1 MSARVVPF
9 VQLIA
14 LLACSTLPAV
24 AQQTSA
30 LPDVAAGYRAPKSAP
45 ASADIVGVAQQPFV
59 GITLSD
65 AVAMALSRNPDLA
78 IAQANRRIASYQ
90 ITAAQGAY
98 DVRFNI
104 EPSYSH
110 SVTPPQNAFFAGPGF
125 GPIVNDQNTLNAG
138 LSGITPGGQQYRVDA
153 SGGRT
158 LNNGT
163 INTFNPTYPTALSFR
178 LSQPLLRGRAT
189 NEASRQVQLATLNSQ
204 TSNAA
209 ALSSAS
215 QIVAAVNDTYW
226 DLVAAWRNVAIQQE
240 GLHQAKLQS
249 QSNARLVAQGVNAP
263 IEVVQSN
270 TQVNVFQDDVFSA
283 VQNVERLQNQL
294 KSLIVANPADP
305 IWNANLVPTSPVLEL
320 PPEPNLADVVAQA
333 IAGRPELSQLH
344 AAEAAADVNVAY
356 AKDQLKPQVNLE
368 MGYTTS
374 GFAGQ
379 VVPPSANSPLGPG
392 PQPPPPAY
400 LVGGSGQ
407 SVQNLAN
414 GKFPSYS
421 AGINVQLPLGNRTA
435 KANYAIAQEQAR
447 ETQVNQIAL
456 LQRITFESRNALQ
469 TYRSARS
476 RLMAARAA
484 REAAEQVYASETR
497 RFRAG
502 ASTTFLVLQR
512 QVDLANNRGRE
523 LQAQTDLNK
532 AVVELERVTG
542 AILKDNNVD
551 ATSLGQGTLSP

>member
-1 MSARVVPF
+1 MSARLVPF

-14 LLACSTLPAV
+14 LLAWSSLPAV
-24 AQQTSA
+24 AQQA
-30 LPDVAAGYRAPKSAP
+30 PAVPQVASGYRAPKAAP
-45 ASADIVGVAQQPFV
+45 ASDDIVGVAQQPFV

-90 ITAAQGAY
+90 IMAAQGAY

-110 SVTPPQNAFFAGPGF
+110 TVTAPQNAFFAGPGF
-125 GPIVNDQNTLNAG
+125 GPIINDQNSLASG
-138 LSGITPGGQQYRVDA
+138 LSGVTPSGQEYSVNA

-163 INTFNPTYPTALSFR
+163 INSFNPTYPAALSFR
-178 LSQPLLRGRAT
+178 LSQPLLRGRAI
-189 NEASRQVQLATLNSQ
+189 NPASRQVQLAILNSQ

-209 ALSSAS
+209 ALTSAS
-215 QIVAAVNDTYW
+215 QIVAGVSDTYW

-240 GLHQAKLQS
+240 ALRQAKLQS

-283 VQNVERLQNQL
+283 IQNVERLQNQL
-294 KSLIVANPADP
+294 KSLIVGNPADP

-320 PPEPNLADVVAQA
+320 PPEPQLADMVAQA
-333 IAGRPELSQLH
+333 IAARPEFGQL
-344 AAEAAADVNVAY
+344 AAAQAAAGVNVAY

-379 VVPPSANSPLGPG
+379 LVPPSAGAPFG
-392 PQPPPPAY
+392 PQPQPPAY

-407 SVQNLAN
+407 SAQNLAN
-414 GKFPSYS
+414 GKFPSYQ
-421 AGINVQLPLGNRTA
+421 AGVNVQLPLGNRTA

-447 ETQVNQIAL
+447 ETQVNQISL
-456 LQRITFESRNALQ
+456 LQRISFEVRNALQ
-469 TYRSARS
+469 VYRSARS
-476 RLMAARAA
+476 RLIAASAA
-484 REAAEQVYASETR
+484 REAAEQVFASETR

-512 QVDLANNRGRE
+512 QVDLAKNRGRE

-542 AILKDNNVD
+542 AILKENNVD
-551 ATSLGQGTLSP
+551 ATSLGQGTLTP